1 MAVLGSP
8 LIIDGSHGEGGGA
21 LVRAALVM
29 ATLTQQ
35 PLRIVNVRGGTSV
48 PGLNPEDLTVLRAL
62 AASASAECLGAEC
75 GASSLS
81 YLPTRRPKSLNTTLD
96 IADGPDGPG
105 FANAL
110 VVLSALVPVLAR
122 TGMYSEIGVRGETY
136 GPRVLGYDYFAHVTV
151 PALRRFGLHAVPD
164 LLLAG
169 FGRGTRGEVHLEV
182 EPSGLSGVDWHR
194 RGALQACRAVVSTSS
209 VAETV
214 GDRGLQ
220 QLERLAQYA
229 GVEIDAEANR
239 HTSRSTGACVTV
251 WGEYER
257 GLGGTSVMGQRGVRV
272 EAVAQQAFEGFAEFN
287 RGDASVDEH
296 LADQILIVAA
306 MAEGETR
313 FKVHRLTS
321 RFLTTVWVIKQFLP
335 IHITV
340 RGNEDGPGEVTVRR

>member
-214 GDRGLQ
+214 GRPRPSATRAARAVRGCGDR
-220 QLERLAQYA
+220 R
-229 GVEIDAEANR
+229 
-239 HTSRSTGACVTV
+239 RS
-251 WGEYER
+251 
-257 GLGGTSVMGQRGVRV
+257 QPPH
-272 EAVAQQAFEGFAEFN
+272 Q
-287 RGDASVDEH
+287 
-296 LADQILIVAA
+296 
-306 MAEGETR
+306 
-313 FKVHRLTS
+313 
-321 RFLTTVWVIKQFLP
+321 P
-335 IHITV
+335 IHG
-340 RGNEDGPGEVTVRR
+340 RLRDGVG